1 MVVKTAIDVETG
13 KVFLID
19 TTEKGE
25 DMTPAQEALDTM
37 ASHISTIKADQG
49 DLGDQV
55 QGLQGDVNSL
65 KQKAVFTTGEQS
77 VDGKTLTNTVI
88 KNLLDVR
95 GDENIGEM
103 FQVSFLNG
111 TTQIATNNG
120 ADFLSDVNF
129 VLQPTTES
137 VARYEDVGLDVLV
150 SKQQVAQA
158 ISDVTGTHFEKWVI
172 MGTPNPIELTT
183 ALKKM
188 YMPATTRFPNL
199 PPADMEPNSDGTGII
214 FKREGLIHVKRNV
227 SLGGSNTENLYYEAR
242 IDDETLEPLQA
253 QAVSVS
259 ENTMNFSIEFY
270 WYVYPNQEF
279 SIWANCLRN
288 DCALNY
294 KGVTTVIEY
303 L

>member
-242 IDDETLEPLQA
+242 INDETLEPLQA

-288 DCALNY
+288 DCTLNY